1 MIQKTKLLKYLNIAI
16 NAIIFVATY
25 YYIVSVFVDKSISI
39 SDFSF
44 EDVFNVKSI
53 FFLSFLLLLMIINWG
68 IEALKWKIVSKPIA
82 NFSYIKSIKSVLL
95 GIFTGLFLPNRTGEF
110 IGRVFSN
117 ENVNRKELFVHNII
131 ANISQVLVTLFFG
144 LISLIFLGNFAQYVF
159 SSMGINVGLISTIS
173 SILIFALLLVYFLL
187 PQLSKTKF
195 TRNKLRNWLSKL
207 KNLSIKTLV
216 TILSLSVLRFLIF
229 SIQYILAFRWLNI
242 PISSLD
248 LIALC
253 SIYFLI
259 LAVIPSVVFTEI
271 GIRGSV
277 MLILFMAWFQYSST
291 QINNPEINILFATLA
306 IWIINIIIPA
316 IVGSLFMSKLKILK
330 Q

>member
-82 NFSYIKSIKSVLL
+82 NFTYLESIKSVLL

-131 ANISQVLVTLFFG
+131 ANISQVLVTLIFG
-144 LISLIFLGNFAQYVF
+144 LISIIFLGNFAQYVF
-159 SSMGINVGLISTIS
+159 SYMGINAVLISIIS

-195 TRNKLRNWLSKL
+195 FRNKLRNWLSKL
-207 KNLSIKTLV
+207 KNLPIKTLV

>member
-95 GIFTGLFLPNRTGEF
+95 GVFTGLFLPNRTGEF

-195 TRNKLRNWLSKL
+195 FRNKLRNWLSKL
-207 KNLSIKTLV
+207 KNLPIKTLV

>member
-95 GIFTGLFLPNRTGEF
+95 GVFTGLFLPNRTGEF

>member
-16 NAIIFVATY
+16 NALIFVATY

-44 EDVFNVKSI
+44 EDIFHIKSI
-53 FFLSFLLLLMIINWG
+53 FLLSFLLLLMIINWG
-68 IEALKWKIVSKPIA
+68 IEALKWRIVSKPIA
-82 NFSYIKSIKSVLL
+82 NFSYLESIKSVLL
-95 GIFTGLFLPNRTGEF
+95 GVFTGLFLPNRTGEF

-117 ENVNRKELFVHNII
+117 ENINRKELFVHNII
-131 ANISQVLVTLFFG
+131 ANISQVLVTLVFG
-144 LISLIFLGNFAQYVF
+144 LISLILLGNFAQYVF
-159 SSMGINVGLISTIS
+159 SSMGINAVLISIIS
-173 SILIFALLLVYFLL
+173 SALIFALLLVYFLL
-187 PQLSKTKF
+187 PRLSRTKF
-195 TRNKLRNWLSKL
+195 FRNKLINWLSKL

-216 TILSLSVLRFLIF
+216 TILSLSILRFLIF
-229 SIQYILAFRWLNI
+229 SIQYILVFRWLNI

-277 MLILFMAWFQYSST
+277 MLILFMAWFDYSST
-291 QINNPEINILFATLA
+291 QINNFEINILFATLA